1 MEKIKEILNKG
12 LDEYESNHKIVGYKK
27 STIKA
32 IKNCKMIEN
41 EISQTSLF

>member
-27 STIKA
+27 STIK
-32 IKNCKMIEN
+32 KTKLLL
-41 EISQTSLF
+41 QKL